1 MLLVSGLG
9 SFASGRLGPDRLPRW
24 LPSLLL
30 LVTAIL
36 VLYTFLLPA
45 WIHAL
50 LGAPFAARVAS
61 AVMVI
66 ALPAF
71 LLGMPFPSG
80 LRVLEDGGR
89 AEMVPWVWGV
99 NGAMSVMASVGGMIL
114 AIQFGYTIVFLVGT
128 ACYLAAAVLFRS
140 WVTASA

>member
-1 MLLVSGLG
+1 M
-9 SFASGRLGPDRLPRW
+9 
-24 LPSLLL
+24 
-30 LVTAIL
+30 TAIL
-36 VLYTFLLPA
+36 VLYTFLLPG

-71 LLGMPFPSG
+71 LLVMPFPSG
-80 LRVLEDGGR
+80 LRVLEEGGR
-89 AEMVPWVWGV
+89 AEMAPWAWGV

-114 AIQFGYTIVFLVGT
+114 AIQFGYTVVFLVGT
-128 ACYLAAAVLFRS
+128 ACYFAAAFFFRT
-140 WVTASA
+140 WTAALAR